1 VRGIIRTRL
10 LSLSLYFISI
20 LIGAIVIPLVLIGP
34 SLVAELLRGR
44 LGFLAALYW
53 PVVVVMTTASLT
65 TLFHISTPRRSP
77 WVRNIPGAV
86 LALTIWV
93 LSSLFLRIYLGNS
106 IGGSSRS
113 IYGPLAAPIVVL
125 IWLYFLAIAVLIGAA
140 LNAAMR
146 TLWPVE
152 ERLSS
157 RAQLVGWLRREVGR
171 RREDRDGRREEDGRR
186 GRDAG
191 EGRHV
196 RHERPLTPMP
206 DAASTPVHKRPP
218 APPAPHADPGSGE
231 ASDRASLGVRGRHGE
246 GGPEGQLDSDP
257 SDRLMSDRTHSGE
270 LHR

>member
-1 VRGIIRTRL
+1 MRD
-10 LSLSLYFISI
+10 
-20 LIGAIVIPLVLIGP
+20 
-34 SLVAELLRGR
+34 
-44 LGFLAALYW
+44 
-53 PVVVVMTTASLT
+53 
-65 TLFHISTPRRSP
+65 
-77 WVRNIPGAV
+77 IPGAV

-171 RREDRDGRREEDGRR
+171 RRDDRDGRRGEEDGHGGGE
-186 GRDAG
+186 GR

-206 DAASTPVHKRPP
+206 DAASTPGPQAPSRHARPACASGP
-218 APPAPHADPGSGE
+218 RRGHRQGLQGGPRTARRGGSGGPVGL
-231 ASDRASLGVRGRHGE
+231 RSLRSVNV
-246 GGPEGQLDSDP
+246 
-257 SDRLMSDRTHSGE
+257 
-270 LHR
+270 

>member
-1 VRGIIRTRL
+1 M
-10 LSLSLYFISI
+10 
-20 LIGAIVIPLVLIGP
+20 LIGP
-34 SLVAELLRGR
+34 SLVGELLPSR
-44 LGFLAALYW
+44 LDFLNGLYW
-53 PVVVVMTTASLT
+53 PVVVVATTASLT

-77 WVRNIPGAV
+77 WVRDIPGAV

-171 RREDRDGRREEDGRR
+171 RRDDKDGRREEEDGHR
-186 GRDAG
+186 GGEGR

-206 DAASTPVHKRPP
+206 DAASTPVRRHPP
-218 APPAPHADPGSGE
+218 APPAPRAHPGAGE
-231 ASDRASLGVRGRHGE
+231 APDRASRGARGRHDE
-246 GGPEGQLDSDP
+246 GSPEGQLDSDP